1 MKDES
6 HYYYLQCYR
15 SKSDG
20 VSVARCQLLIPIQLS
35 ILSITIDYQL
45 PILYARSFLMA
56 LNVCVCVC
64 LRLLVLVFVLVL
76 VLVFSI

>member
-56 LNVCVCVC
+56 LYVHVCVSA
-64 LRLLVLVFVLVL
+64 FV
-76 VLVFSI
+76 SISICISTSTSV